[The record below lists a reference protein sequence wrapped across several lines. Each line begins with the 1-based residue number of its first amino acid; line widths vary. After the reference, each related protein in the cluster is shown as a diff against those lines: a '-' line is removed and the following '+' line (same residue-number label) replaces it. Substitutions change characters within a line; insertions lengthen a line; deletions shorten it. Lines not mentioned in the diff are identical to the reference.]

1 MACDHPR
8 DRWVGTESG
17 ICCGVCGAKVDLGA
31 KPAPVKKAEP
41 EPVKAEPKKAA
52 PKKGGKND

>member
-41 EPVKAEPKKAA
+41 EPVKKPAVKR
-52 PKKGGKND
+52 GGKK

>member
-31 KPAPVKKAEP
+31 KPAPAKKAEP
-41 EPVKAEPKKAA
+41 EAEPERVKKPAV
-52 PKKGGKND
+52 KRGGKK

>member
-31 KPAPVKKAEP
+31 KPAPVKKAETEAKP
-41 EPVKAEPKKAA
+41 EPAKKPAVKR
-52 PKKGGKND
+52 GGKK

>member
-1 MACDHPR
+1 MACNHPR

-31 KPAPVKKAEP
+31 KPEPVKKAEP
-41 EPVKAEPKKAA
+41 APEAEPVKKAPA
-52 PKKGGKND
+52 KRGGKK